1 MIDIPDKFEKM
12 SDFIA
17 LKKNCIFCQTPLRVN
32 FANYLGVKMSGLPI
46 ISAPLE
52 DGLFKFHLAHTTA
65 DFSIKADITV
75 QPSTNIVI
83 LDNFTNG
90 ELPNVD
96 AHLVKKVLEEH
107 QPCVEIYCASRSCKS
122 KYHLLSEP
130 LRMIKVTKVSRAY
143 RILPFKLFLEGF
155 RVKNFMVSN
164 IQTDKETFIHSL
176 RNEDAEPLK
185 VPRMDF
191 EAMPKERLFTRI
203 QTLVTFS

>member
-1 MIDIPDKFEKM
+1 MINVPDKFAKM

-17 LKKNCIFCQTPLRVN
+17 LKKNCIFCQTPLRIN
-32 FANYLGVKMSGLPI
+32 FSNYIGVKMNGLPV

-52 DGLFKFHLAHTTA
+52 GGLFKFCLEHTTA
-65 DFSIKADITV
+65 EFSIKADITV
-75 QPSTNIVI
+75 QPSTNIVVV
-83 LDNFTNG
+83 DKFFNDDT
-90 ELPNVD
+90 PNIN
-96 AHLVKKVLEEH
+96 ANLVRRVLEDH
-107 QPCVEIYCASRSCKS
+107 SPVVEIYCASRSCKS

-130 LRMIKVTKVSRAY
+130 LRMIKVTKVSRAWQ
-143 RILPFKLFLEGF
+143 ILPFKLFLEGF

-164 IQTDKETFIHSL
+164 IQTDNETFIHSL

-191 EAMPKERLFTRI
+191 ESMPKERLFTRI